1 MNRDDLEG
9 KDESR
14 SDQQKPNKR
23 PRIKKAPEAD
33 RNPYTER
40 PLYRS
45 DREES
50 SNEGWTRSYPDRNES
65 DRPARPYSPERRS
78 YNDQGERPRRTDWD
92 NRGGDRQD
100 RGNRYDGGNRF
111 DRGNRSD
118 YGNRSD
124 NRGGGRDRDTSDR
137 PRRPWS
143 DRGSRDDRG
152 GQSDR
157 PYRGGWG
164 DRERSSGSDWGNQE
178 GGNRSDRPFRRND
191 SGQRS
196 GGGYQRRD
204 SRPGQRPGGGG
215 GYRGG
220 GRPQQRGGYGRP
232 QQGRGRMD
240 FGHVRPEYPASLETM
255 PEGPI
260 RLNRYIAST
269 GLCSRREADEYIK
282 NGLITVNGVV
292 ISELGSKVNMGDE
305 ILYQGKRLE
314 AEKKVYILLNKP
326 KDYVT
331 TVEDP
336 NAKKTVM
343 ELVQGACPER
353 IYPVGRLDR
362 MTTGVLLLTN
372 DGELTR
378 KLTHPENEMKKIYH
392 VQIDKDLTATDF
404 QTIMTGLTLDDGFI
418 RADSLD
424 FTHENDFKKIGI
436 EIHTG
441 RNRIVRRIFEHF
453 GYRVQRLDRVYFAGL
468 TKKALKRGQW
478 RFLTPKEVGYLKM
491 VRQPV

>member
-1 MNRDDLEG
+1 
-9 KDESR
+9 
-14 SDQQKPNKR
+14 
-23 PRIKKAPEAD
+23 
-33 RNPYTER
+33 
-40 PLYRS
+40 
-45 DREES
+45 
-50 SNEGWTRSYPDRNES
+50 
-65 DRPARPYSPERRS
+65 
-78 YNDQGERPRRTDWD
+78 
-92 NRGGDRQD
+92 
-100 RGNRYDGGNRF
+100 
-111 DRGNRSD
+111 
-118 YGNRSD
+118 
-124 NRGGGRDRDTSDR
+124 
-137 PRRPWS
+137 
-143 DRGSRDDRG
+143 
-152 GQSDR
+152 
-157 PYRGGWG
+157 
-164 DRERSSGSDWGNQE
+164 
-178 GGNRSDRPFRRND
+178 
-191 SGQRS
+191 
-196 GGGYQRRD
+196 
-204 SRPGQRPGGGG
+204 
-215 GYRGG
+215 
-220 GRPQQRGGYGRP
+220 
-232 QQGRGRMD
+232 MD
-240 FGHVRPEYPASLETM
+240 FGHVRPEYPASLEAM

-292 ISELGSKVNMGDE
+292 ISELGSKVNYDDE
-305 ILYQGKRLE
+305 VLYQGKRLE

-392 VQIDKDLTATDF
+392 VQIDKDLTAADF

-491 VRQPV
+491 TRQPV